1 MGLSADAVFTD
12 PIVCALLLL
21 WKGNGVDIGI
31 GINIGIDIGI
41 GDGIDIG
48 IGNCIDIG
56 AFIFVI

>member
-12 PIVCALLLL
+12 PIVCASL
-21 WKGNGVDIGI
+21 WKVNGIDIGI

-41 GDGIDIG
+41 GNG
-48 IGNCIDIG
+48 IDIG